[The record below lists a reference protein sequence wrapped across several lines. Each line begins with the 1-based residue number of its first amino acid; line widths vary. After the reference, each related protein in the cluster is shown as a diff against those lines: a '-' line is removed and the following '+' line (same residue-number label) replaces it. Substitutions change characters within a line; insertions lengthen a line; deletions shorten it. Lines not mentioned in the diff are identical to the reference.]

1 MQYTFLKCSTR
12 AQRHN
17 VYFHAPKCSFN
28 LDPIWDQKCNFWTPG
43 AYNGYYTPIT
53 EIDLTRIFV

>member
-28 LDPIWDQKCNFWTPG
+28 LDPIWDQKCNFGPLEPTMD
-43 AYNGYYTPIT
+43 I
-53 EIDLTRIFV
+53 ILL